1 MNPSTKHINNLH
13 KPVMAYAQRRVTAL
27 HQDQTVGDALA
38 YLRGQDLGEKIV
50 YFYVVDSDNRL
61 VGVVPVRRL
70 LMSRLDIAVSTIMVK
85 RVVAVRSSDTLLS
98 ASEMLLEHRFMALP
112 VVDSEQR
119 LVGVL
124 DITLFADEESS
135 LARQHEIDNA
145 FQLIGVHVS
154 MGRNVSVWSS
164 LRDRLPWLLANIGGG
179 LVCAL
184 ILTMNEPLI
193 KVVTLLALF
202 VPVVLAVAE
211 SVSMQSMT
219 LTLQSS
225 HHRLSWR
232 LLVGLVRRELP
243 SAFGLGLCSAVLV
256 GTIALVWKQ
265 NFAAAA
271 AVGAGLFAA
280 VIAACILGVLIPGA
294 VKVFRADPKIASGP
308 IALAVADIVTLLMLF
323 TFAGSFLA

>member
-1 MNPSTKHINNLH
+1 MPTKHIANLH
-13 KPVMAYAQRRVTAL
+13 KPVLGYAQRRVTAL
-27 HQDQTVGDALA
+27 HQDQTVGDVLT

-70 LMSRLDIAVSTIMVK
+70 LMSQLEVSVSSIMVK
-85 RVVAVRSSDTLLS
+85 RAVAVLATDTLLT
-98 ASEMLLEHRFMALP
+98 ASEMLLQHRFMALP
-112 VVDSEQR
+112 VVDAEKR
-119 LVGVL
+119 LVGVI
-124 DITLFADEESS
+124 DITLFADEGSS
-135 LARQHEIDNA
+135 VARQHEIDNV

-164 LRDRLPWLLANIGGG
+164 LKDRLPWLLANIGGG

-184 ILTMNEPLI
+184 ILTLNESLI

-225 HHRLSWR
+225 YHRLSWR

-243 SAFGLGLCSAVLV
+243 SAFGLGACSAVIV
-256 GTIALVWKQ
+256 GTIAFAWKQ

-280 VIAACILGVLIPGA
+280 VIVACILGVLIPGA